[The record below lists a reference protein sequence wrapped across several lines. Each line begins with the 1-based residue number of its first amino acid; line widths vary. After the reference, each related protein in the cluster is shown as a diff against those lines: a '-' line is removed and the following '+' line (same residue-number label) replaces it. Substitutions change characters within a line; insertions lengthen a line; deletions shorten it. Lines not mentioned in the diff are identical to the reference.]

1 MLQGNIPSADEMR
14 SVGESIGGAI
24 NPNAKYL
31 NALKLEVAK
40 NPETRQQLV
49 DMEAKNPGTLT
60 KLFGSS
66 AASLFGNGNVSA
78 SAQQE
83 MFNTIHATDAPG
95 TLPNTMQG
103 MSASRTMGGGTPDQL
118 ANEKSVA
125 TINASKASIAPEM
138 AAADSS
144 KAKLDTAKN
153 LADLINVP
161 IIAQNEAQKAGKEVE
176 DRTLI
181 SQTEANP
188 LVQKN
193 GGIISTLMNNPKLI
207 PDASKSAIMNDPG
220 YYRLYQEQQTTRR
233 YNLMAARDD
242 ARDNRQRADINDSI
256 MKQDAESKSA
266 LAAKFGLSVEADDMY
281 QIKKNG
287 LVSIM
292 DQLVGMNGA
301 QLHDAASKNPA
312 IDAVIQHPSMVQSW
326 QHWQATTQQIQD
338 KDIQAQRK
346 DYNKSITDLQLKAKK
361 GELIDQSSAQQA
373 ISDLTSHPY
382 ADIQN
387 SKGTPLPIP
396 HFDSKAGS
404 NGLFNSK
411 NNLYF
416 TDPHTGKV
424 IDPSV
429 ADAPTTTPQQSM
441 QLDQIAQSIASGK
454 STYKETINDKRFKQY
469 GSGAEAT
476 LGQMVNKYRT
486 ALLQQNKQQ
495 PSQSP

>member
-103 MSASRTMGGGTPDQL
+103 MSTAKTMTGSTPDQL
-118 ANEKSVA
+118 SEQSSRA
-125 TINASKASIAPEM
+125 TIEKSKASIAPEM

-144 KAKLDTAKN
+144 RARLDTAKN
-153 LADLINVP
+153 LADLQNVP
-161 IIAQNEAQKAGKEVE
+161 AEAQNTAEKLGKEIN
-176 DRTLI
+176 DRKII
-181 SQTEANP
+181 SDTEGNP
-188 LVQKN
+188 LIAKG
-193 GGIISTLMNNPKLI
+193 GGIIATMMHNPKLI
-207 PDASKSAIMNDPG
+207 PDASKSAIMSDPG
-220 YYRLYQEQQTTRR
+220 YYRLYNEGMATWRQNSLNAYRDAKDNQTKK
-233 YNLMAARDD
+233 
-242 ARDNRQRADINDSI
+242 DINDSI

-346 DYNKSITDLQLKAKK
+346 DYNKSITDLQLKAKR

-382 ADIQN
+382 SDIQN
-387 SKGTPLPIP
+387 SRGTPLPIP

-424 IDPSV
+424 IDSST
-429 ADAPTTTPQQSM
+429 ADTPTTTPQQA
-441 QLDQIAQSIASGK
+441 QKLEVIAQGIASGK
-454 STYKETINDKRFKQY
+454 AVFGDIIKDKDFKKDFP
-469 GSGAEAT
+469 SSDALPR

-486 ALLQQNKQQ
+486 QMLQNKPQ
-495 PSQSP
+495 QSP